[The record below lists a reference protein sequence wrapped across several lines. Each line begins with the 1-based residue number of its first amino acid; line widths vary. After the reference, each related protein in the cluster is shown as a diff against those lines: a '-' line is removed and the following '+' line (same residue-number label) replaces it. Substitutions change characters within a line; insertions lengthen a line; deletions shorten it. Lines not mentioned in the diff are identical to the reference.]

1 MNVLILGNGGREH
14 ALAWKIK
21 QSPLVKKI
29 YCIPGN
35 TGTVDLA
42 ENVELDLADFKG
54 LIQFAKDNKIEL
66 TVVGPEAPLVNGVV
80 DAFTEA
86 GLRAFGPSKRAARLE
101 GSKIYM
107 KKLMRKHNIPTADYV
122 EFHDA
127 EAALVHIKYSD
138 VPFVIKADGLAS
150 GKGVFVCRK
159 DEDALKA
166 IKEIM
171 VEKQFGASGNSI
183 LIEDFM
189 AGEEASLF
197 VFSDGKNIYPLESA
211 QDHKPIFDNDEGPNT
226 GGMGAYSP
234 APVLSESMMDQVIE
248 SIIVPTIHALNTDES
263 TYKGLLYAGLMITQ
277 KGPKV
282 VEFNCRFGDP
292 ETQAVLMRMKSDI
305 VPVLIAC
312 CDGTLNKQVIEWDKR
327 PAVCVVMSSQGYPG
341 EYTKNKIISGLD
353 QKHKD
358 CEIFHSGVRK
368 VGEQYLTNGGR
379 VLGVTAV
386 GSDLK
391 NAIDNCYQNVEKI
404 KFEGAYFRKDI
415 GKRGL
420 SR

>member
-1 MNVLILGNGGREH
+1 MNVLVLGNGGREH
-14 ALAWKIK
+14 ALVWKIK

-35 TGTVDLA
+35 TGTADLA

-54 LIQFAKDNKIEL
+54 LVQFAKDKKIEL

-80 DAFTEA
+80 DAFNEA

-107 KKLMRKHNIPTADYV
+107 KKLMRKHNIPTADFI

-127 EAALVHIKYSD
+127 EAALAHLRYAD
-138 VPFVIKADGLAS
+138 VPYVIKADGLAS
-150 GKGVFVCRK
+150 GKGVFVCKK
-159 DEDALKA
+159 DEDATNA

-171 VEKQFGASGNSI
+171 IEKQFGASGNSI
-183 LIEDFM
+183 VIEDFM
-189 AGEEASLF
+189 PGEEASLF
-197 VFSDGKNIYPLESA
+197 VFTDGKNIYPLESA
-211 QDHKPIFDNDEGPNT
+211 QDHKTIFDNDEGPNT

-234 APVLSESMMDQVIE
+234 APVLSDKMMDQVIE
-248 SIIVPTIHALNTDES
+248 SIIVPTVHALNTDES

-305 VPVLIAC
+305 VPILIAC
-312 CDGTLNKQVIEWDKR
+312 CDGTLNKQTVEWDKR
-327 PAVCVVMSSQGYPG
+327 PSVCVVMSSQGYPG
-341 EYTKNKIISGLD
+341 NYIKNKIITGLD
-353 QKHKD
+353 AVQKD
-358 CEIFHSGVRK
+358 SVVFHSGVRK

-379 VLGVTAV
+379 VLGVTSL
-386 GSDLK
+386 GTDLK
-391 NAIDNCYQNVEKI
+391 NAIENCYHAVEKI
-404 KFEGAYFRKDI
+404 SFDGAFYRKDI
-415 GKRGL
+415 GKKGL
-420 SR
+420 NR